1 MFVGHYAAAFVAK
14 RIEPETPLWSLVLA
28 VQAVDVAW
36 ALLVLAGVEKVRL
49 DPSLPSN
56 PLDLYYM
63 PYTHGLPAT
72 LLWMLAAFLVGRA
85 WLGRSGPALALAAAT
100 GSHWLLD
107 LLVHRPDLPLWDDA
121 HKVGLALW
129 NHPLGA
135 AALELGLL
143 VATALALARSGA
155 LDRARRRAFSV
166 FVAGLVVAHLVVVL
180 GATPPRATALVAGA
194 LVFYLTLAWIAR
206 RVAP

>member
-14 RIEPETPLWSLVLA
+14 RVAPEAPLWSLVLA

-36 ALLVLAGVEKVRL
+36 ALLVLAGVEKLRL

-56 PLDLYYM
+56 PLDLFYM

-85 WLGRSGPALALAAAT
+85 WLGRTGPALALAAAT

-129 NHPLGA
+129 NHPPLA
-135 AALELGLL
+135 LALELGLL
-143 VATALALARSGA
+143 AATVLALLRSGV
-155 LDRARRRAFSV
+155 LPPARRRAFAI
-166 FVAGLVVAHLVVVL
+166 FAAGLALAGVVFGL
-180 GATPPRATALVAGA
+180 GPPPPGATALVTSA
-194 LVFYLTLAWIAR
+194 LLFFLAVAWIAR

>member
-14 RIEPETPLWSLVLA
+14 RLSPEAPLWSLVLA
-28 VQAVDVAW
+28 VQAVDVAF
-36 ALLVLAGVEKVRL
+36 ALLVLAGVEKLRL

-56 PLDLYYM
+56 PLDLFYM

-85 WLGRSGPALALAAAT
+85 WLGRTAPALALAAAT

-129 NHPLGA
+129 NHPLLA
-135 AALELGLL
+135 LALELGLL
-143 VATALALARSGA
+143 AATALALLRSGV
-155 LDRARRRAFSV
+155 LPPARRRAFAI
-166 FVAGLVVAHLVVVL
+166 FAAGL
-180 GATPPRATALVAGA
+180 ALVGVVFGIGPPPPGIPALMTSM
-194 LVFYLTLAWIAR
+194 LVFFLGMAFIAR